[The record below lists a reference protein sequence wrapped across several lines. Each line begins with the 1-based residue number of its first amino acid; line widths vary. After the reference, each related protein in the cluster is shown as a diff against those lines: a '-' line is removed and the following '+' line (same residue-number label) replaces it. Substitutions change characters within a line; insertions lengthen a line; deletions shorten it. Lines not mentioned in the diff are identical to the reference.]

1 MSRGLLEIYL
11 DVLLQVLGP
20 LEGLATEATL
30 VWLEGNMDPDM
41 GGDVIALDSS
51 GVASFPATDKVQVVG
66 ALSSDMPLAQV
77 VLG

>member
-1 MSRGLLEIYL
+1 
-11 DVLLQVLGP
+11 VLLQVLGP

-30 VWLEGNMDPDM
+30 VWLEGDVDPDM
-41 GGDVIALDSS
+41 GGDVIALDGA
-51 GVASFPATDKVQVVG
+51 GVASLPATDEVQVVG